1 MCNFY
6 NHTGRDLQESY
17 SVEEIKNT
25 NLEMGAQESV
35 DDDRA
40 FGADAPSRTSG
51 WNWSAFSFPV
61 MCGLLNNVY
70 WPLLVSVVLPVIL
83 YLISPIASNVNNP
96 IFLFGFLFLVRL
108 LMMLYMGAEGNRM
121 SRGKARIYTAR
132 EVFEQDKYNFFPNI
146 AGMFSLRV
154 AAVSC

>member
-1 MCNFY
+1 MCKFY

-40 FGADAPSRTSG
+40 FGADVPSRARE

-61 MCGLLNNVY
+61 MWGLLNNIY
-70 WPLLVSVVLPVIL
+70 CPLLVSAVLPVIL
-83 YLISPIASNVNNP
+83 YLISPIASNVSKP

-108 LMMLYMGAEGNRM
+108 LIMLYMGAEGNRM
-121 SRGKARIYTAR
+121 LRNKARIYTAR
-132 EVFEQDKYNFFPNI
+132 EVFAQDKYNFFPDNV
-146 AGMFSLRV
+146 GMFSLQV
-154 AAVSC
+154 A